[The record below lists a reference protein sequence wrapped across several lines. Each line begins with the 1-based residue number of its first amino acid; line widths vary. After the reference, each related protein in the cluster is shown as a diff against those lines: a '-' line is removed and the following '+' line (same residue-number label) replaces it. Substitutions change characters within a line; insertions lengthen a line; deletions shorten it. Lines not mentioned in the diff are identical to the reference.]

1 VARVQHRRQ
10 GRGGPDEGFTLIE
23 IMISLTVLLI
33 GIVGIL
39 ALQVSITRE
48 GAFSRHTTEASV
60 VGEQYMEILMVRPTS
75 TYPASGAS
83 EATTFSDVDSQ
94 GVADNDGPF
103 EVASSIVTTGSIA
116 TLEVTI
122 TWQEHGD
129 DYTIALTNMRVIE

>member
-1 VARVQHRRQ
+1 MARVQHRRQ

-48 GAFSRHTTEASV
+48 GSFSRHTTEASV

-75 TYPASGAS
+75 SYPASGAS
-83 EATTFSDVDSQ
+83 ESNTFSDVDSQ
-94 GVADNDGPF
+94 GVEDNDGPF
-103 EVASSIVTTGSIA
+103 EVVSSIA
-116 TLEVTI
+116 TEGTI
-122 TWQEHGD
+122 ATLSITVTWQEHGD
-129 DYTIALTNMRVIE
+129 DYSIALTNLRVMQ